1 MPPGRVRRAFG
12 DSRRPGLRRGEGLL
26 ALARVRDAAG
36 RGGLGVP
43 LREKEMNMMTRC
55 PSCGTAFRVTE
66 QQLGARDGK
75 VRCGRCDTLF
85 DAHAT
90 LSSDPASRPL
100 TDRTGPPT
108 SGSMAVLLGTEK
120 DRSFDFGPP
129 PAHPLSH
136 LWWMGSVL
144 LVLALLLQGAYRY
157 RGELAVLVPETK
169 PLLERLCAEL
179 GCDVPLPRRAEL
191 LSIESSDLQADGN
204 NSNVMVLTATLRN
217 RAAFVQAFPALELS
231 LTSAKGETVARR
243 VLLPKEYLSQ
253 PSRADAGFAAGS
265 ELQIRVY
272 LEASA
277 LKPTGYRLY
286 LFYA

>member
-1 MPPGRVRRAFG
+1 
-12 DSRRPGLRRGEGLL
+12 
-26 ALARVRDAAG
+26 
-36 RGGLGVP
+36 
-43 LREKEMNMMTRC
+43 MNMMTRC

-66 QQLGARDGK
+66 QQLAAREGK

-85 DAHAT
+85 DALVT
-90 LSSDPASRPL
+90 LSSDPVTTRPL
-100 TDRTGPPT
+100 SEKSGPPT

-129 PAHPLSH
+129 PRHPLSH
-136 LWWMGSVL
+136 LWWIGSVL
-144 LVLALLLQGAYRY
+144 LVLALVLQGAYRY
-157 RGELAVLVPETK
+157 RGEIAVLVPETK
-169 PLLERLCAEL
+169 PVFERLCVEV

-191 LSIESSDLQADGN
+191 LSIESSDLQADT
-204 NSNVMVLTATLRN
+204 SHPNVMVLTATLRN

-231 LTSAKGETVARR
+231 LTSAQGETVARR
-243 VLLPKEYLSQ
+243 VLMPKEYLSQ
-253 PSRADAGFAAGS
+253 PARAEAGFAAGS

-272 LEASA
+272 IEAAA